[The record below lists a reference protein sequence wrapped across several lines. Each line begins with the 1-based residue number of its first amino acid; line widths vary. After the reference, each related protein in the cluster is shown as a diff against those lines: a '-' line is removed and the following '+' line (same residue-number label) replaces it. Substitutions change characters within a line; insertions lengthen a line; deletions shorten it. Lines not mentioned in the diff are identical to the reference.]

1 MHGVTTVGPPRSG
14 EALRLESLTKVYEGA
29 SRPVTA
35 LDAVSLTLPAGSF
48 TSVMGPSGSG
58 KSTLLQC
65 AAGLDAPTSG
75 RVHVGGE
82 ELPFGAEA
90 AVTRFRRGR
99 VGFVFQQYN
108 LIPYLTVAQN
118 VTLPQRLAGRR
129 PARKES
135 ATVLGLL
142 GIGEL
147 ADRLPAELSGGQQ
160 QRVAIARAL
169 VSRPAVLFADE
180 PTGALD
186 TASGR
191 QVLDLLQEA
200 VREFGQTVVMVTHD
214 PVAAAR
220 AQSVVFLADGR
231 IVDRLE
237 APEADEV
244 ARRMTGLDE
253 AAQARRAGTGAGR

>member
-1 MHGVTTVGPPRSG
+1 MYGVTTAGPPRAA
-14 EALRLESLTKVYEGA
+14 EALRLEALTKVYEGT

-65 AAGLDAPTSG
+65 AAGLETPTSG
-75 RVHVGGE
+75 RVLVGGE
-82 ELPFGAEA
+82 ELPSGGEA

-108 LIPYLTVAQN
+108 LVPYLTVAQN

-129 PARKES
+129 PARKEC
-135 ATVLGLL
+135 ATVLGVL
-142 GIGEL
+142 GISEL
-147 ADRLPAELSGGQQ
+147 AERRPAELSGGQQ

-191 QVLDLLQEA
+191 QVLRLLQEA

-214 PVAAAR
+214 PVAAAC
-220 AQSVVFLADGR
+220 AESVVFLADGR
-231 IVDRLE
+231 IVDRLA
-237 APEADEV
+237 APDADEV
-244 ARRMTGLDE
+244 ARRMTRLDE
-253 AAQARRAGTGAGR
+253 VVASRHAGTGAAR

>member
-1 MHGVTTVGPPRSG
+1 MVGTTTVRPPQAG

-65 AAGLDAPTSG
+65 TAGLDAPTSG
-75 RVHVGGE
+75 RVLIGGD
-82 ELPFGAEA
+82 ELPAGAEA

-129 PARKES
+129 PARRES
-135 ATVLGLL
+135 SSVLGLL
-142 GIGEL
+142 GIGDL

-191 QVLDLLQEA
+191 QVLDLLQAA

-220 AQSVVFLADGR
+220 AQQVVFLADGR
-231 IVDRLE
+231 IVDRL
-237 APEADEV
+237 AGPEADEV
-244 ARRMTGLDE
+244 ARRMTRLDE
-253 AAQARRAGTGAGR
+253 ETAARRVGAGAGR